1 MLIMAT
7 EPAPIA
13 TATERA
19 SGPWKRI
26 ATAAV
31 LIPIVLVIVLRAPVP
46 LLSAVVAIVALL
58 TTHEFLL
65 VAQHYR
71 VQPLWKPTYVYVA
84 VLFLFLALN
93 AMSGKPLIATSSFIV
108 GMGFSAV
115 LAPFVF
121 LVIAMARSDFSTAL
135 PAAAAS
141 AFAFGYI
148 ALPLGFLVQVRQQ
161 WAGAIL
167 LVYVLLVVW
176 AGDTTAYFV
185 GRVFGRHLMTP
196 RVSPKKTWEGAVG
209 SMLGSLVVG
218 WAFLANAQPISS
230 ALLQAHLI
238 ERRDGY
244 FALQPWPLVTILVL
258 SAVINVGAQL
268 GDLVESLI
276 KRGAGVKDSGA
287 LLPGHGGMLDRIDAL
302 LLAAPVIWFY
312 AALRVLS

>member
-1 MLIMAT
+1 MAT
-7 EPAPIA
+7 EPSPIA
-13 TATERA
+13 TANTERPA
-19 SGPWKRI
+19 GPWKRI

-31 LIPIVLVIVLRAPVP
+31 LIPVVLMIVLRAPVP
-46 LLSAVVAIVALL
+46 LLAAVVAVVALL
-58 TTHEFLL
+58 TTREFLQIS
-65 VAQHYR
+65 QHYR
-71 VQPLWKPTYVYVA
+71 VQPLWKPTYVYA
-84 VLFLFLALN
+84 ALLFLFLALN
-93 AMSGKPLIATSSFIV
+93 GMSGKPLIATASFMIA
-108 GMGFSAV
+108 MGFSAA

-121 LVIAMARSDFSTAL
+121 LVIGMARADFSTAL

-141 AFAFGYI
+141 AFAFGYV
-148 ALPLGFLVQVRQQ
+148 ALPLGLLVQVRQQ

-185 GRVFGRHLMTP
+185 GRAFGRHRMTP

-209 SMLGSLVVG
+209 SMLGSLAVG

-244 FALQPWPLVTILVL
+244 FALQPWPLATILLL
-258 SAVINVGAQL
+258 SAAINVAAQL

>member
-1 MLIMAT
+1 MAT

-31 LIPIVLVIVLRAPVP
+31 LIPIVLLIVLRAPVP
-46 LLSAVVAIVALL
+46 LLSAVVAVVALL
-58 TTHEFLL
+58 TTHEFLEL
-65 VAQHYR
+65 SQHYS

-84 VLFLFLALN
+84 LLFLFLGLH

-108 GMGFSAV
+108 GMGFSAA

-121 LVIAMARSDFSTAL
+121 LVIAMTRAEFGTAL
-135 PAAAAS
+135 PAAATS

-185 GRVFGRHLMTP
+185 GRAFGRHLMTP

-218 WAFLANAQPISS
+218 WAFLAHAQTISS
-230 ALLQAHLI
+230 GLLQAHLI
-238 ERRDGY
+238 QRRDGY

-258 SAVINVGAQL
+258 SAIINVAAQL

>member
-1 MLIMAT
+1 MAT
-7 EPAPIA
+7 EPSPIA
-13 TATERA
+13 TASTERG
-19 SGPWKRI
+19 SSPWKRI

-31 LIPIVLVIVLRAPVP
+31 LIPIVLLIVLRAPIP
-46 LLSAVVAIVALL
+46 LLSAVVAIIALL
-58 TTHEFLL
+58 AAHEFLQL
-65 VAQHYR
+65 SQHYR

-84 VLFLFLALN
+84 LLFLFLALN
-93 AMSGKPLIATSSFIV
+93 GMSGKPLIATAAFMY
-108 GMGFSAV
+108 GMGLSAA
-115 LAPFVF
+115 LSPFVF
-121 LVIAMARSDFSTAL
+121 LVVAMARSDFAASL

-141 AFAFGYI
+141 AFAFAYV

-185 GRVFGRHLMTP
+185 GRAFGRHRMSP
-196 RVSPKKTWEGAVG
+196 RVSPKKTWEGAAG
-209 SMLGSLVVG
+209 SMLGSLLVG
-218 WAFLANAQPISS
+218 WAFLAHARVISS

-238 ERRDGY
+238 QQRDGY
-244 FALQPWPLVTILVL
+244 FAFYPWPLMTILLL
-258 SAVINVGAQL
+258 SAAINVGAQL

>member
-1 MLIMAT
+1 MAT

-19 SGPWKRI
+19 SGPGKRI
-26 ATAAV
+26 ATAAI
-31 LIPIVLVIVLRAPVP
+31 LIPIVLLIVLRAPLP
-46 LLSAVVAIVALL
+46 LLSAVVAVVALL
-58 TTHEFLL
+58 TVHEFLQL
-65 VAQHYR
+65 CPHYG
-71 VQPLWKPTYVYVA
+71 VQPLWKPTYIYVA
-84 VLFLFLALN
+84 LLFLFLALN
-93 AMSGKPLIATSSFIV
+93 GSSGKPLLATSSFIV

-121 LVIAMARSDFSTAL
+121 LVIAMARADFSTTL

-161 WAGAIL
+161 WAGAVL
-167 LVYVLLVVW
+167 LVFVLLVVW

-185 GRVFGRHLMTP
+185 GRAFGRHFMTP

-209 SMLGSLVVG
+209 SMLGSLAVG
-218 WAFLANAQPISS
+218 WAFLANARPISS

-238 ERRDGY
+238 QRRDGY
-244 FALQPWPLVTILVL
+244 FALQPWPLLTILVL
-258 SAVINVGAQL
+258 SAVINIAAQF

>member
-1 MLIMAT
+1 MAT
-7 EPAPIA
+7 EPSPIA
-13 TATERA
+13 TANTERPA
-19 SGPWKRI
+19 GPWKRI

-31 LIPIVLVIVLRAPVP
+31 LIPVVLVIVLRAPVP
-46 LLSAVVAIVALL
+46 LLAAVVAVVSLL
-58 TTHEFLL
+58 TTREFLQIS
-65 VAQHYR
+65 QHYR
-71 VQPLWKPTYVYVA
+71 VQPLWKPTYVYA
-84 VLFLFLALN
+84 ALLFLFLALN
-93 AMSGKPLIATSSFIV
+93 GMSGKPLIATASFMIA
-108 GMGFSAV
+108 MGFSAA

-121 LVIAMARSDFSTAL
+121 LVIGMARADFSTAL

-141 AFAFGYI
+141 AFAFGYV
-148 ALPLGFLVQVRQQ
+148 ALPLGLLVQVRQQ

-185 GRVFGRHLMTP
+185 GRAFGRHRMTP

-209 SMLGSLVVG
+209 SMLGSLAVG

-244 FALQPWPLVTILVL
+244 FALQPWPLATILLL
-258 SAVINVGAQL
+258 SAAINVAAQL

>member
-1 MLIMAT
+1 MAT
-7 EPAPIA
+7 EPSPIA
-13 TATERA
+13 TANTERPA
-19 SGPWKRI
+19 GPWKRI

-31 LIPIVLVIVLRAPVP
+31 LIPVVLVIVLRAPVP
-46 LLSAVVAIVALL
+46 LLAAVVAVVALL
-58 TTHEFLL
+58 TTREFLQIS
-65 VAQHYR
+65 QHYR
-71 VQPLWKPTYVYVA
+71 VQPLWKPTYLYA
-84 VLFLFLALN
+84 ALLFLFLALN
-93 AMSGKPLIATSSFIV
+93 GMSGKPLIATASFMIA
-108 GMGFSAV
+108 MGFSAA

-121 LVIAMARSDFSTAL
+121 LVIGMARADFSTAL

-141 AFAFGYI
+141 AFAFGYV
-148 ALPLGFLVQVRQQ
+148 ALPLGLLVQVRQQ

-185 GRVFGRHLMTP
+185 GRAFGRHRMTP

-209 SMLGSLVVG
+209 SMLGSLAVG

-244 FALQPWPLVTILVL
+244 FALQPWPLATILLL
-258 SAVINVGAQL
+258 SAAINVAAQL

>member
-1 MLIMAT
+1 MPIMAT

-31 LIPIVLVIVLRAPVP
+31 LIPIVLLIVLRASVP
-46 LLSAVVAIVALL
+46 LLSAVVAVVALL
-58 TTHEFLL
+58 TTHEFLQL
-65 VAQHYR
+65 ALHYS

-84 VLFLFLALN
+84 LLFLFLALN

-121 LVIAMARSDFSTAL
+121 LVIAMARADFSSAL

-176 AGDTTAYFV
+176 AGDTAAYFV
-185 GRVFGRHLMTP
+185 GRTFGRHLMTP
-196 RVSPKKTWEGAVG
+196 HVSPKKTWEGALG

-238 ERRDGY
+238 ERRNGY
-244 FALQPWPLVTILVL
+244 FALQPWPLITILVL
-258 SAVINVGAQL
+258 SAVINVAAQL